1 MKKNLNIIQI
11 NGTRGILIVI
21 GIVCC
26 LAAGFIYFP
35 GWVAMHIWNFI
46 SAYVEQ
52 MPAIGIIQGILLWGI
67 AAASYFIFRK
77 EKLVVCMRASE
88 GLSEDELKKVFAD
101 IRERAENDTL
111 IQSMIKA
118 RQAEL
123 RIKNLSENNVPMQ
136 ATGEQKELSSENISD
151 KPAEHI
157 QTK

>member
-1 MKKNLNIIQI
+1 MKKNLNVIQI

-21 GIVCC
+21 GFVSC

-35 GWVAMHIWNFI
+35 GWLAMHIWNFI
-46 SAYVEQ
+46 SSYIEQ
-52 MPAIGIIQGILLWGI
+52 MPSIGIIQGILLWGI
-67 AAASYFIFRK
+67 VAASYFTFRK

-88 GLSEDELKKVFAD
+88 GLNEDELKKVFAD

-123 RIKNLSENNVPMQ
+123 RIKNLQ
-136 ATGEQKELSSENISD
+136 DENIPKAD
-151 KPAEHI
+151 AEKAAKDVI
-157 QTK
+157 ESK

>member
-1 MKKNLNIIQI
+1 MKKNLNVIQI

-21 GIVCC
+21 GFVSC

-35 GWVAMHIWNFI
+35 GWLAMHIWNFI
-46 SAYVEQ
+46 SSYIEQ
-52 MPAIGIIQGILLWGI
+52 MPSIGIIQGILLWGI
-67 AAASYFIFRK
+67 VAASYFTFRK

-88 GLSEDELKKVFAD
+88 GLNEDELKKVFAD

-123 RIKNLSENNVPMQ
+123 RIKNLHDINLPEVK
-136 ATGEQKELSSENISD
+136 AEDKSD
-151 KPAEHI
+151 LLN
-157 QTK
+157 TK